1 MESLRHSIRHEKFL
15 DCENVFNPIEA
26 SKRAAAI
33 EYAIRDVVVPAIE
46 LEKQGHEIIRL
57 NIGDP
62 LAYEGLQTPSH
73 MIEAYKKALD
83 SQDNGYGPSYGISPL
98 RRAIAS
104 SEKNKGWKCSEDD
117 VYVTHGVTEALQIIF
132 AAFLEPGDTVLAPGP
147 HYPPYMAYPQM
158 YGAKTIEYK
167 LNSQDGWK
175 IDIKDIRSKMDDSVR
190 LLVLINPNNPTG
202 NVPTKHEI
210 DEFISLARDF
220 PKCTIISD
228 EIYDGLDFSGNFV
241 SLAARSHDV
250 PVIVLN
256 GVSKVYFA
264 PGWRIGY
271 MAWHDP
277 LGVLSNVRDGA
288 ERLLRSR
295 LCAST
300 PAQYGYLAGLSD
312 GSDWMDGHREK
323 IRSRLEYSLERIK
336 SIQGL
341 ECQAPGAA
349 FYLFVKITDPVHSL
363 DDKKFVLDLLHEKH
377 VLLVHGSGFSP
388 EMGKGHFRMVCLPEV
403 DLLSEAFD
411 RIESFLNGS

>member
-1 MESLRHSIRHEKFL
+1 MSDFI
-15 DCENVFNPIEA
+15 DV
-26 SKRAAAI
+26 SKRASSI
-33 EYAIRDVVVPAIE
+33 EYAIRDVVVPAME
-46 LEKQGHEIIRL
+46 LEKKGHDIIRL

-62 LAYEGLQTPSH
+62 LAFKGLQTPEH
-73 MIEAYKKALD
+73 MISAYKKALD
-83 SQDNGYGPSYGISPL
+83 AQDNGYGPSYGVPTL
-98 RRAIAS
+98 RQAIATTES
-104 SEKNKGWKCSEDD
+104 RKGWECTEED

-132 AAFLEPGDTVLAPGP
+132 AAFLEPGDTILAPGP

-158 YGAKTIEYK
+158 YGAKTIEYE
-167 LNSQDGWK
+167 LDSDDCWRINFE
-175 IDIKDIRSKMDDSVR
+175 DIRSKMDETVR

-202 NVPTKHEI
+202 NVALPSEI
-210 DEFISLARDF
+210 DTLIEIASGF

-241 SLAARSHDV
+241 SLASRSTEV
-250 PVIVLN
+250 PVITLN

-277 LGVLSNVRDGA
+277 KGVLSRVRDGT

-300 PAQYGYLAGLSD
+300 PAQHGFLAGLIGD
-312 GSDWMDGHREK
+312 QDWLSGHREV
-323 IRSRLEYSLERIK
+323 IRKRLDYSLSRID
-336 SIQGL
+336 SIDGL
-341 ECQAPGAA
+341 ECQPPGGA
-349 FYLFVKITDPVHSL
+349 FYLFVRITDPSLSL

-388 EMGKGHFRMVCLPEV
+388 EMGNGHFRMVCLPEV
-403 DLLSEAFD
+403 ELLSEAFN
-411 RIESFLNGS
+411 RIEDFLKGL

>member
-1 MESLRHSIRHEKFL
+1 MRDSV
-15 DCENVFNPIEA
+15 DV
-26 SKRAAAI
+26 SKRASSI
-33 EYAIRDVVVPAIE
+33 EYAIRDVVVPAME

-62 LAYEGLQTPSH
+62 LAYKGLQTPEH
-73 MIEAYKKALD
+73 MISAYKNALD
-83 SQDNGYGPSYGISPL
+83 SQENGYGPSYGIPSL
-98 RRAIAS
+98 RQAIATTES
-104 SEKNKGWKCSEDD
+104 RKGWECTEED

-132 AAFLEPGDTVLAPGP
+132 AAFLESGDTVLAPGP

-167 LNSQDGWK
+167 LDSDDCWH
-175 IDIKDIRSKMDDSVR
+175 IDFDDIRSKMDETVR

-202 NVPTKHEI
+202 NVPLSSEI
-210 DEFISLARDF
+210 DSLIEIASGF
-220 PKCTIISD
+220 PNCTIISD

-241 SLAARSHDV
+241 SLASRSNDV
-250 PVIVLN
+250 PVITLN

-277 LGVLSNVRDGA
+277 KGVLTRVRDGV

-300 PAQYGYLAGLSD
+300 PAQHGFLAGLIGNQGWLS
-312 GSDWMDGHREK
+312 GHREL
-323 IRSRLEYSLERIK
+323 IRKRLDYSLSRID
-336 SIQGL
+336 SIDGI
-341 ECQAPGAA
+341 ECQPPGGA
-349 FYLFVKITDPVHSL
+349 FYLFVRITDPSLSL
-363 DDKKFVLDLLHEKH
+363 DDKKFVLDLLHKKH
-377 VLLVHGSGFSP
+377 VLLVHGSGFSS

-403 DLLSEAFD
+403 ELLSEAFD
-411 RIESFLNGS
+411 RIEAFLKGE

>member
-1 MESLRHSIRHEKFL
+1 MRDSV
-15 DCENVFNPIEA
+15 DV
-26 SKRAAAI
+26 SKRASSI
-33 EYAIRDVVVPAIE
+33 EYAIRDVVVPAME

-62 LAYEGLQTPSH
+62 LAYKGLQTPEH
-73 MIEAYKKALD
+73 MISAYKNALD
-83 SQDNGYGPSYGISPL
+83 SQENGYGPSYGIPSL
-98 RRAIAS
+98 RQAIATTES
-104 SEKNKGWKCSEDD
+104 RKGWECTEED

-147 HYPPYMAYPQM
+147 HYPPYMAFPQM

-167 LNSQDGWK
+167 LDSDDCWH
-175 IDIKDIRSKMDDSVR
+175 IDFDDIRSKMDETVK

-202 NVPTKHEI
+202 NVPLSSEI
-210 DEFISLARDF
+210 DSLIEIASGF
-220 PKCTIISD
+220 PNCTIISD

-241 SLAARSHDV
+241 SLASRSNDV
-250 PVIVLN
+250 PVITLN

-277 LGVLSNVRDGA
+277 KGVLTRVRDGV

-300 PAQYGYLAGLSD
+300 PAQHGFLAGLIGNQGWLS
-312 GSDWMDGHREK
+312 GHREL
-323 IRSRLEYSLERIK
+323 IRKRLDYSLSRID
-336 SIQGL
+336 SIDGI
-341 ECQAPGAA
+341 ECQPPGGA
-349 FYLFVKITDPVHSL
+349 FYLFVRITDPSLSL
-363 DDKKFVLDLLHEKH
+363 DDKKFVLDLLHKKH
-377 VLLVHGSGFSP
+377 VLLVHGSGFSS

-403 DLLSEAFD
+403 ELLSEAFD
-411 RIESFLNGS
+411 RIEAFLKGE

>member
-1 MESLRHSIRHEKFL
+1 VRGSV
-15 DCENVFNPIEA
+15 DV
-26 SKRAAAI
+26 SKRASSI

-62 LAYEGLQTPSH
+62 LAFKGLQTPEH
-73 MIEAYKKALD
+73 MISAYKKALD
-83 SQDNGYGPSYGISPL
+83 SQENGYGPSYGIPSL
-98 RRAIAS
+98 RRAIATTES
-104 SEKNKGWKCSEDD
+104 RKGWACIEED

-167 LNSQDGWK
+167 LDSDDCWR
-175 IDIKDIRSKMDDSVR
+175 IDFDDIRSKMDESVK

-202 NVPTKHEI
+202 NVSLSSEI
-210 DEFISLARDF
+210 DSLIEIASGF
-220 PKCTIISD
+220 PNCTIISD

-241 SLAARSHDV
+241 SLASRSNNV
-250 PVIVLN
+250 PVITLN

-277 LGVLSNVRDGA
+277 KGVLTKVRDGV

-300 PAQYGYLAGLSD
+300 PAQHGFLAGLIGDQGWLS
-312 GSDWMDGHREK
+312 GHREL
-323 IRSRLEYSLERIK
+323 IRKRLDYSLSRID
-336 SIQGL
+336 SIDGI
-341 ECQAPGAA
+341 ECQPPGGA
-349 FYLFVKITDPVHSL
+349 FYLFVRITDPSLSL
-363 DDKKFVLDLLHEKH
+363 DDKKFVLDLLHKKH

-403 DLLSEAFD
+403 ELLSEAFD
-411 RIESFLNGS
+411 RIEAFLKGE

>member
-1 MESLRHSIRHEKFL
+1 MRGSV
-15 DCENVFNPIEA
+15 DV
-26 SKRAAAI
+26 SKRASSI

-62 LAYEGLQTPSH
+62 LAYKGLQTPEH
-73 MIEAYKKALD
+73 MISAYKKALD
-83 SQDNGYGPSYGISPL
+83 SQENGYGPSYGIPSL
-98 RRAIAS
+98 RQAIATTES
-104 SEKNKGWKCSEDD
+104 RKGWACIEED

-167 LNSQDGWK
+167 LDSDDCWR
-175 IDIKDIRSKMDDSVR
+175 IDFDDIRSKMDESVK

-202 NVPTKHEI
+202 NVPLSSEI
-210 DEFISLARDF
+210 DSLIEIASGF
-220 PKCTIISD
+220 PNCTIISD

-241 SLAARSHDV
+241 SLASRSNDV
-250 PVIVLN
+250 PVITLN

-277 LGVLSNVRDGA
+277 KGVLTKVRDGV

-300 PAQYGYLAGLSD
+300 PAQHGFLAGLIGDQGWLS
-312 GSDWMDGHREK
+312 GHREL
-323 IRSRLEYSLERIK
+323 IRKRLDYSLSRID
-336 SIQGL
+336 SIDGI
-341 ECQAPGAA
+341 ECQPPGGA
-349 FYLFVKITDPVHSL
+349 FYLFVRITDPSLSL
-363 DDKKFVLDLLHEKH
+363 DDKKFVLDLLHKKH
-377 VLLVHGSGFSP
+377 ILLVHGSGFSP

-403 DLLSEAFD
+403 ELLSEAFD
-411 RIESFLNGS
+411 RIEAFLKGE

>member
-1 MESLRHSIRHEKFL
+1 MRDS
-15 DCENVFNPIEA
+15 VGV
-26 SKRAAAI
+26 SKRASSI

-62 LAYEGLQTPSH
+62 LAYKGLQTPEH
-73 MIEAYKKALD
+73 MISAYKKALD
-83 SQDNGYGPSYGISPL
+83 SQENGYGPSYGIPSL
-98 RRAIAS
+98 RQAIATTES
-104 SEKNKGWKCSEDD
+104 RKGWACTEED

-158 YGAKTIEYK
+158 YGAKTIEYR
-167 LNSQDGWK
+167 LDPDDCWH
-175 IDIKDIRSKMDDSVR
+175 IDFDDIRSKMDETVR

-202 NVPTKHEI
+202 NVPLSSEI
-210 DEFISLARDF
+210 DSLIEIARDF
-220 PKCTIISD
+220 PNCTIISD

-241 SLAARSHDV
+241 SLASRSNDV
-250 PVIVLN
+250 PVITLN

-277 LGVLSNVRDGA
+277 KGVLTRVRDGV

-300 PAQYGYLAGLSD
+300 PAQHGFLAGLIGDQGWLS
-312 GSDWMDGHREK
+312 GHREL
-323 IRSRLEYSLERIK
+323 IRKRLDYSLSRID
-336 SIQGL
+336 SIDGI
-341 ECQAPGAA
+341 ECQPPGGA
-349 FYLFVKITDPVHSL
+349 FYLFVRITDPALSMN
-363 DDKKFVLDLLHEKH
+363 DKKFVLDLLHKKH

-403 DLLSEAFD
+403 ELLSEAFD
-411 RIESFLNGS
+411 RIEAFLKGE

>member
-1 MESLRHSIRHEKFL
+1 MRDSV
-15 DCENVFNPIEA
+15 DV
-26 SKRAAAI
+26 SKRASSI
-33 EYAIRDVVVPAIE
+33 EYAIRDVVVPAME

-62 LAYEGLQTPSH
+62 LAYKGLQTPEH
-73 MIEAYKKALD
+73 MISAYKKALD
-83 SQDNGYGPSYGISPL
+83 SQENGYGPSYGIPSL
-98 RRAIAS
+98 RQAIATTES
-104 SEKNKGWKCSEDD
+104 RKGWECTEED

-132 AAFLEPGDTVLAPGP
+132 AAFLESGDTVLAPGP
-147 HYPPYMAYPQM
+147 HYPPYMAFPQM

-167 LNSQDGWK
+167 LDSDDCWH
-175 IDIKDIRSKMDDSVR
+175 IDFDDIRSKMDETVK

-202 NVPTKHEI
+202 NVPLSSEI
-210 DEFISLARDF
+210 DSLIEIASGF
-220 PKCTIISD
+220 PNCTIISD

-241 SLAARSHDV
+241 SLASRSKDV
-250 PVIVLN
+250 PVITLN

-277 LGVLSNVRDGA
+277 KGVLSRVRDGV

-300 PAQYGYLAGLSD
+300 PAQHGFLAGLIGDQGWLS
-312 GSDWMDGHREK
+312 GHREL
-323 IRSRLEYSLERIK
+323 IRKRLDYSLGRID
-336 SIQGL
+336 SIDGI
-341 ECQAPGAA
+341 ECQPPGGA
-349 FYLFVKITDPVHSL
+349 FYLFVRITDPSL
-363 DDKKFVLDLLHEKH
+363 SSDDKKFVLDLLHKKH

-403 DLLSEAFD
+403 ELLSEAFD
-411 RIESFLNGS
+411 RIEAFLKGE

>member
-1 MESLRHSIRHEKFL
+1 MGFSV
-15 DCENVFNPIEA
+15 DA
-26 SKRAAAI
+26 SKRASSI

-46 LEKQGHEIIRL
+46 LEKQGHDIIRL

-62 LAYEGLQTPSH
+62 LAYEGLQTPEH
-73 MIEAYKKALD
+73 MIDAYKRALD
-83 SQDNGYGPSYGISPL
+83 SQDNGYGPSYGITPL
-98 RRAIAS
+98 RKAIATAES
-104 SEKNKGWKCSEDD
+104 QKGWRCTEGD

-132 AAFLEPGDTVLAPGP
+132 AAFLEPGDSILAPGP
-147 HYPPYMAYPQM
+147 HYPPYLAYPQM

-167 LNSQDGWK
+167 LDSGDCWR
-175 IDIKDIRSKMDDSVR
+175 IDLDDIRSKMDENVR

-202 NVPTKHEI
+202 NVLLPSEI
-210 DEFISLARDF
+210 DSVIEIARDF

-241 SLAARSHDV
+241 SLASRSTDV
-250 PVIVLN
+250 PVITLN

-277 LGVLSNVRDGA
+277 MGVLHNVRDGV
-288 ERLLRSR
+288 EKLLRSR

-300 PAQYGYLAGLSD
+300 PAQHGFLAGLVESKV
-312 GSDWMDGHREK
+312 WMSKHR
-323 IRSRLEYSLERIK
+323 ERIK
-336 SIQGL
+336 KRLDYSLSRIESIDGL
-341 ECQAPGAA
+341 ECQPPGGS
-349 FYLFVKITDPVHSL
+349 FYLFVRITDPNLAS
-363 DDKKFVLDLLHEKH
+363 DDKKFVLDLLHQKH

-403 DLLSEAFD
+403 EVLSEAFD
-411 RIESFLNGS
+411 RIEAFLKGE